1 MQITGPNEESINY
14 AKLLVEDTIKRNA
27 SPVRETSQEGSCSSL
42 ASSDDQ
48 LISTVPRAFP
58 ENPVT
63 HQHQSVSQQVGS
75 KLARCNSHH
84 GSNFL
89 NHSASVNDA
98 SLVEYKHTV
107 NIGSYS
113 LKITGDCLELVK
125 VFFKIKY
132 CIKLLK
138 LNLSFILGG

>member
-58 ENPVT
+58 ETPVT
-63 HQHQSVSQQVGS
+63 HQHQGISQQVGN
-75 KLARCNSHH
+75 KLTRCNSHH
-84 GSNFL
+84 NSNFL
-89 NHSASVNDA
+89 NHSASANDA

-125 VFFKIKY
+125 VFFI
-132 CIKLLK
+132 
-138 LNLSFILGG
+138 N